1 MALEETRIVKQLKN
15 VKSNE
20 ELEEKRKELAELED
34 KVKRKYLSEHPNVPV
49 EELFGIISDT
59 IPYNDGEYHIIT
71 TFSKSDYER
80 ITSDSEAKSSQ
91 P

>member
-34 KVKRKYLSEHPNVPV
+34 KVKRKYLSEHPNIPV
-49 EELFGIISDT
+49 EELFR
-59 IPYNDGEYHIIT
+59 NN
-71 TFSKSDYER
+71 
-80 ITSDSEAKSSQ
+80 
-91 P
+91 